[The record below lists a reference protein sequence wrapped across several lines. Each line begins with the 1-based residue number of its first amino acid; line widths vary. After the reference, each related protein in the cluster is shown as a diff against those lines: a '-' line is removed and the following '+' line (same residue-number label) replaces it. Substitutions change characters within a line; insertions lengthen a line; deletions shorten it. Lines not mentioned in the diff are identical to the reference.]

1 MSSAGHSEV
10 GWVDS
15 MSGIFAQRLAQ
26 NIMILSIATVTK
38 KIDHIICF
46 LACDRG
52 QGANMDL

>member
-1 MSSAGHSEV
+1 
-10 GWVDS
+10 